1 MEGLEDLMRRI
12 LSFSCV
18 IALVA
23 ALGGPAAAQDGLLPR
38 ATPERVDRVTVD
50 LGNTPAP
57 GLDEIVKVFIQLD
70 EPSVAE
76 FNAGNSKSSAAQQA
90 QARRVE
96 RQQDR
101 LRGQLASRG
110 AQEIYSMKIGANG
123 IAVAATVRDLAEI
136 GQLNGVKSIAAL
148 PTHTVNN
155 ETSVPWIGTPQV
167 WESLGYTGENIH
179 IAIID
184 TGIDYL
190 HASFGGSGDPAD
202 FAANDPTTLTDGG
215 FTAKVAGG
223 YDFVG
228 DDYDASTPGLD
239 VPQPDPDPLDC
250 NGHGTHVAGTA
261 AGFGVAADG
270 TTYSGAYDTSL
281 DLADFMVGPGVAPH
295 AILYALKVFG
305 CDGSTQVTAEAI
317 EWALDPDGDGSTDDA
332 LDVINMSLGSDF
344 GSPGDPTAIASSN
357 AAAMGVI
364 VVVAAGNDGQV
375 PYVHG
380 SPAASPDV
388 ISVAASA
395 DGGIS
400 ADGLLVNLP
409 EELEGTVLEAA
420 EGAIT
425 APLWDVGPV
434 TGDLEVAEPLLACQ
448 PLDNDFAG
456 RIAFIQRG
464 VCPFTDKVLNAQEA
478 GASAVVV
485 FNNVAGDPI
494 VMGGSSAGIT
504 IPGMM
509 ISLADGSDLL
519 SRLGSGQT
527 VNVTLSDAYEF
538 PKPEL
543 ADTLATFTSSGPRG
557 GDAFGPDL
565 TAPGVNIG
573 SAAVGSGNAGNLS
586 SGTSMATP
594 HMAGLA
600 ALIREARPDAA
611 PAVVKSLM
619 MNSTGE
625 GAAAFRTTLAG
636 TGLAR
641 ADAALALDAYTMP
654 AGVGFGRLNPLETTT
669 ETRTVTVNDLS
680 GDTRT
685 YGIGHGPIQSHPG
698 VTVAT
703 SSTEVTVPANGSAE
717 FEISVTIDP
726 GAMVPDDG
734 FYSQREVDGIVTLT
748 SDAASLRVG
757 YMAVVDPASAV
768 SSFTVKPGQQ
778 TSLGWSNESAS
789 DGFFDTFTLVGTG
802 TGSLAALGVRTDLA
816 FGPNTVEFGVAHTEA
831 WDSRSVH
838 ELDIFLDTD
847 QDGTFDFVLVQA
859 DLGYLQGLAADGRS
873 ATALFDLTTG
883 GGSLQWLV
891 IADLNDQVQILAVD
905 RHGPFGFLDEGNT
918 TFDYLAIDFDLR
930 MDAPVGFA
938 TGSVDLDKDADKV
951 VNLSGLLPAGMS
963 GTAELRNASR
973 QAILALY
980 QNNQES
986 AQYEIVQLKPG
997 QGNNPGQGGGPGG
1010 QP

>member
-1 MEGLEDLMRRI
+1 MRRLVI
-12 LSFSCV
+12 FGSV

-23 ALGGPAAAQDGLLPR
+23 ALGGPVAAQEGLLPR
-38 ATPERVDRVTVD
+38 DTPETLDRVSID
-50 LGNTPAP
+50 YGNKPAP
-57 GLDEIVKVFIQLD
+57 DLDEVVKVFIQLD

-76 FNAGNSKSSAAQQA
+76 FNKGNSKSSAAQQA

-101 LRGQLASRG
+101 IRGQLAAHG
-110 AQEIYSMKIGANG
+110 AQELYSMQVGANG
-123 IAVAATVRDLAEI
+123 IAVSATVRDLAEI
-136 GQLNGVKSIAAL
+136 GTLSGVESIAAL
-148 PTHTVNN
+148 PTHTITN
-155 ETSVPWIGTPQV
+155 ETSVPWIGTPAV
-167 WESLGYTGENIH
+167 WESLGFTGQDIT
-179 IAIID
+179 IGIID

-190 HASFGGSGDPAD
+190 HAAFGGSGDPED
-202 FAANDPTTLTDGG
+202 FANNDPTTLDDGG

-228 DDYDASTPGLD
+228 DAYDASTPGSD
-239 VPQPDPDPLDC
+239 TPVPDDDPLDC
-250 NGHGTHVAGTA
+250 QGHGSHVAGSA

-270 TTYSGAYDTSL
+270 TTYSGPYATTVDP
-281 DLADFMVGPGVAPH
+281 ADFMVGPGVAPQ
-295 AILYALKVFG
+295 ATLYALKVFG
-305 CDGSTQVTAEAI
+305 CAGSTQVTAEAI
-317 EWALDPDGDGSTDDA
+317 EWALDPDGDNSTDDA

-344 GSPGDPTAIASSN
+344 GGPDDPTAIASSN

-380 SPAASPDV
+380 SPASSPDV

-400 ADGLLVNLP
+400 ADGLLVHEPADLAG
-409 EELEGTVLEAA
+409 EVLEAA

-425 APLWDVGPV
+425 APLRDVGPK
-434 TGDLEVAEPLLACQ
+434 TGDLEIAEPLLACG
-448 PLDNDFAG
+448 PLDNEFEG

-464 VCPFTDKVLNAQEA
+464 ACAFTDKVLNAQAA

-485 FNNVAGDPI
+485 FNNVGGDPI
-494 VMGGSSAGIT
+494 VMGGSGAGIT

-509 ISLADGSDLL
+509 ISLTDGSDLHARI
-519 SRLGSGQT
+519 SGGQT
-527 VNVTLSDAYEF
+527 VNVTLSDDYEF

-543 ADTLATFTSSGPRG
+543 ANTLATFTSSGPRG

-565 TAPGVNIG
+565 AAPGVNIG
-573 SAAVGSGNAGNLS
+573 SAAVGSGNAGALS

-611 PAVVKSLM
+611 PPIVKSLM
-619 MNSTGE
+619 MNSAGE
-625 GAAAFRTTLAG
+625 AAEKFRTTLAG

-654 AGVGFGRLNPLETTT
+654 AGVGFGRLNPLETATH
-669 ETRTVTVNDLS
+669 TRTVTVNDLS
-680 GDTRT
+680 GQTRM
-685 YGIGHGPIQSHPG
+685 YAVSHGPIQSQTG
-698 VTVAT
+698 VTVEA
-703 SSTEVTVPANGSAE
+703 SVSDVTVPAGGSAT
-717 FEISVTIDP
+717 FDIAVTIDP
-726 GAMVPDDG
+726 AAMAADDG
-734 FYSQREVDGIVTLT
+734 FYSQREVDGIITLT

-768 SSFTVKPGQQ
+768 SSFATKPGQQ
-778 TSLGWSNESAS
+778 TSLGWSNDSAS
-789 DGFFDTFTLVGTG
+789 DGFFDTFTLTSTG

-816 FGPNTVEFGVAHTEA
+816 FGPNTVEFGAAHTEV

-847 QDGTFDFVLVQA
+847 QDGTFDLVLVQA

-883 GGSLQWLV
+883 AGSLQWLV

-905 RHGPFGFLDEGNT
+905 RHGAFGFLDEGDSD
-918 TFDYLAIDFDLR
+918 FDYLAIDYDLR
-930 MDAPVGFA
+930 MNAPTGFA
-938 TGSVDLDKDADKV
+938 TGSVDLDKDAGKV
-951 VNLSGLLPAGMS
+951 VDLSGLLPAGLS
-963 GTAELRNASR
+963 GSAALLNASR
-973 QAILALY
+973 AAILALY
-980 QNNQES
+980 PNNQES

-997 QGNNPGQGGGPGG
+997 EGSNPGQGGGRP
-1010 QP
+1010 